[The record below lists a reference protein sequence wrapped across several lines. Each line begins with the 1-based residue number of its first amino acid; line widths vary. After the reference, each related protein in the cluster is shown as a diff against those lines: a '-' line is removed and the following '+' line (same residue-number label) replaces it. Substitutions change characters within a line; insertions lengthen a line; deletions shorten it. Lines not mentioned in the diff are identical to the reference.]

1 MMRRGGGART
11 RFLSSFAFR
20 FAFNSSSLRDFS
32 LVAPRTVCCPANAV
46 QMRMWVSVGK
56 RTFGCFSDAVTVAVL
71 LSFQHLV
78 KIPFVCDALELIKAL
93 CDQFFALNLW
103 HF

>member
-1 MMRRGGGART
+1 MRRGSEART

-32 LVAPRTVCCPANAV
+32 LVAPRTVCWPVNAV
-46 QMRMWVSVGK
+46 QMRMWESVGK
-56 RTFGCFSDAVTVAVL
+56 RTFGRFGDAVTVTVF

-78 KIPFVCDALELIKAL
+78 QIPFIRDALELLKAL
-93 CDQFFALNLW
+93 CDHLFAFYLW